1 LPDELELLRQLVAI
15 PSVSGEEAAV
25 AAFVEETARGWGL
38 DAVRDDSSVRIEVR
52 GGSPGPTLA
61 LVSHLDVVP
70 PGAGW
75 TRDPFTPSVEGNRL
89 YGRGSGDAKASVAA
103 MVAAARDLATGPE
116 IESGRLVVILG
127 YGEETRNTTME
138 RAVERAGPIDAAV
151 VGEPTNLDIAT
162 AQRGLMMVDLVARGD
177 QRHAGYAAADGEFVN
192 AALVLARD
200 LLRLEDLF
208 RDRTHPVLGHT
219 TATPTMLDAGVSRNV
234 TPPVATAILDVRS
247 TPDWTHDEIADL
259 LRQRL
264 DSEVVVTSRRL
275 VPCETP
281 ADSRLLAAA
290 TRARPGAARF
300 GSPTCSDWVFLR
312 HADSIKA
319 GPGTSRRSHTP
330 DEYVDL
336 PEVSMARAFYA
347 GLARDYLAGR

>member
-1 LPDELELLRQLVAI
+1 VA
-15 PSVSGEEAAV
+15 
-25 AAFVEETARGWGL
+25 
-38 DAVRDDSSVRIEVR
+38 
-52 GGSPGPTLA
+52 
-61 LVSHLDVVP
+61 
-70 PGAGW
+70 GAG
-75 TRDPFTPSVEGNRL
+75 PS
-89 YGRGSGDAKASVAA
+89 
-103 MVAAARDLATGPE
+103 
-116 IESGRLVVILG
+116 
-127 YGEETRNTTME
+127 
-138 RAVERAGPIDAAV
+138 DAAV

-208 RDRTHPVLGHT
+208 HGRSHPVLGRT

-247 TPDWTHDEIADL
+247 TPDWTHDEIAAL

-264 DSEVVVTSRRL
+264 DSEVIVTSRRL

-281 ADSRLLAAA
+281 AESRLLAAA
-290 TRARPGAARF
+290 ARARPEAARF

-312 HADSIKA
+312 HVDAIKA

-336 PEVSMARAFYA
+336 PEVTTARGFYA
-347 GLARDYLAGR
+347 DLARDYLAGR

>member
-1 LPDELELLRQLVAI
+1 
-15 PSVSGEEAAV
+15 
-25 AAFVEETARGWGL
+25 
-38 DAVRDDSSVRIEVR
+38 
-52 GGSPGPTLA
+52 
-61 LVSHLDVVP
+61 
-70 PGAGW
+70 
-75 TRDPFTPSVEGNRL
+75 
-89 YGRGSGDAKASVAA
+89 
-103 MVAAARDLATGPE
+103 
-116 IESGRLVVILG
+116 
-127 YGEETRNTTME
+127 
-138 RAVERAGPIDAAV
+138 
-151 VGEPTNLDIAT
+151 
-162 AQRGLMMVDLVARGD
+162 MMVDLVARGD
-177 QRHAGYAAADGEFVN
+177 QRHAGYAADDGEFVN

-200 LLRLEDLF
+200 LLRLEALF
-208 RDRTHPVLGHT
+208 QDRAHPVLGRT

-259 LRQRL
+259 LRDRL

-290 TRARPGAARF
+290 ARARPEAARF

-312 HADSIKA
+312 HADAIKA

-336 PEVSMARAFYA
+336 PEVTAARGFYA
-347 GLARDYLAGR
+347 ALARDYLAER